1 MLAACDQESDWL
13 QLRSGLMSVEIQGWF
28 ACWLSTQNRT
38 QNHGICRIQYL
49 TIRQKTR
56 LYTQMSSCL
65 CVFKT
70 IYLAQNNE
78 QNAVTQSYI
87 AVFWI
92 QCMLNTVM
100 SKPKIEYCI
109 ILPYDCNWLHCDI
122 FWGENLHVSPVYII
136 ICWWYYEY
144 YIYIYICFI
153 YLIWCGGK
161 VALSK
166 LYRSVS
172 VQTELI
178 FIQLKG
184 RRIEHNTSWTT
195 LILVIHGG
203 IGLLPYRDL
212 TIWEQHKATT
222 QGCSRG
228 WYDWYLYVLCGHPGV
243 YAFHCSTGLRIGHVI
258 FGEWENGKPS
268 SKTPTLGKKILCMSI
283 DRRPLKLFWS
293 IDTSNFGNR
302 MKVGRAIACLCI
314 HGIVDVS
321 HLAWWTLKEGA
332 VRATMCKWL
341 WMNCSPWTKNT
352 GKICKKHRFFS

>member
-1 MLAACDQESDWL
+1 MQSDLSCPSCQTKFEIEKKDGKSDARSDWATRICFSDDV
-13 QLRSGLMSVEIQGWF
+13 QWKSVKNWF
-28 ACWLSTQNRT
+28 KFKICSERLDLYLKCHETQCNAHFMFPYSETLELIFSTKKT
-38 QNHGICRIQYL
+38 CVFCR
-49 TIRQKTR
+49 
-56 LYTQMSSCL
+56 SCL
-65 CVFKT
+65 
-70 IYLAQNNE
+70 Y
-78 QNAVTQSYI
+78 SS
-87 AVFWI
+87 
-92 QCMLNTVM
+92 
-100 SKPKIEYCI
+100 SKASSSSKAICTWSLSRHLLSEFTRR
-109 ILPYDCNWLHCDI
+109 DV
-122 FWGENLHVSPVYII
+122 WGENLHVSPVYII

-144 YIYIYICFI
+144 YIYICFI

-184 RRIEHNTSWTT
+184 RRIERNTSWTT

-314 HGIVDVS
+314 HGIVDVWKC
-321 HLAWWTLKEGA
+321 HNA
-332 VRATMCKWL
+332 V
-341 WMNCSPWTKNT
+341 NCNHMA
-352 GKICKKHRFFS
+352 ILCNILF